1 MSANLVEVTHSPTT
15 VEVVDTGQSGN
26 LVEVTQ
32 SLTTVEVV
40 NTGEVGP
47 RGEGLVSYTLEADS
61 NIAPGMALYI
71 NNSGNIERAIAN
83 ATSTSS
89 VAGLSTSITNLGGG
103 CQYKMEGLVELTDWS
118 NAIENGASTLS
129 AGSFYYVS
137 STDPGKITTTAPS
150 GAGNFVVQVGF
161 AQSTT
166 KLNLQ
171 IQPPIKLS

>member
-1 MSANLVEVTHSPTT
+1 MSE
-15 VEVVDTGQSGN
+15 N

-32 SLTTVEVV
+32 SITTVEVADA
-40 NTGEVGP
+40 GQVGP
-47 RGEGLVSYTLEADS
+47 RGEGLVSYTLQSDA
-61 NIAPGMALYI
+61 NVAPGMALYI
-71 NNSGNIERAIAN
+71 ANSGNVDRARAN
-83 ATSTSS
+83 AASTSI
-89 VAGLSTSITNLGGG
+89 VAGLSLTTTILNGG
-103 CQYKMEGLVELTDWS
+103 CQYKMEGLLELIDWT
-118 NAIENGASTLS
+118 NATENGASTLS

-171 IQPPIKLS
+171 IQPSIKLS

>member
-1 MSANLVEVTHSPTT
+1 MSE
-15 VEVVDTGQSGN
+15 N

-32 SLTTVEVV
+32 SITTVEVAD
-40 NTGEVGP
+40 TGQVGP
-47 RGEGLVSYTLEADS
+47 RGEGLVSYTLQAES

-83 ATSTSS
+83 ATSTSF
-89 VAGLSTSITNLGGG
+89 VAGLSTSVTILGGG
-103 CQYKMEGLVELTDWS
+103 CEYKMEGLLELNNWS
-118 NAIENGASTLS
+118 DVTENGTSALS
-129 AGSFYYVS
+129 PGSFYYLS
-137 STDPGKITTTAPS
+137 SSNAGKITPSPPS

>member
-1 MSANLVEVTHSPTT
+1 MSE
-15 VEVVDTGQSGN
+15 N

-32 SLTTVEVV
+32 SITTVEVAD
-40 NTGEVGP
+40 TGQVGP
-47 RGEGLVSYTLEADS
+47 RGEGLVSYTLQADS

-83 ATSTSS
+83 AASTSS
-89 VAGLSTSITNLGGG
+89 VAGLSTTVSILGGG
-103 CQYKMEGLVELTDWS
+103 CQYKMEGLLELTDWTD
-118 NAIENGASTLS
+118 ATEDGASTLS
-129 AGSFYYVS
+129 PGSFYYVS
-137 STDPGKITTTAPS
+137 SSNAGKITATAPS